1 VGNDSKNYPVI
12 MIHRA
17 LLGSLE
23 RFMGVLV
30 EHYGGA
36 FPLWLAPVQVMV
48 IPVSEKVH
56 SYANQVVDR
65 LKAHPA
71 GLRVETD
78 LRNEKLGYKI
88 RAAQM
93 QKLPYMLVVGER
105 EAEGEMVAVR
115 SRSEGEQGT
124 MSVEGFADMVQD
136 LTKKKGAILQ
146 SDLRE

>member
-1 VGNDSKNYPVI
+1 
-12 MIHRA
+12 
-17 LLGSLE
+17 
-23 RFMGVLV
+23 MGVLV

-56 SYANQVVDR
+56 SYATKVVEK
-65 LKAHPA
+65 LKNHQA
-71 GLRVETD
+71 GLRVEAD

-105 EAEGEMVAVR
+105 EAESDTVAVR
-115 SRSEGEQGT
+115 SRLEGEQGT
-124 MSVEGFADMVQD
+124 MGVEGFSD
-136 LTKKKGAILQ
+136 LVRDLINKKDAILQ
-146 SDLRE
+146 SDLRQ

>member
-1 VGNDSKNYPVI
+1 
-12 MIHRA
+12 
-17 LLGSLE
+17 
-23 RFMGVLV
+23 MGVLV

-56 SYANQVVDR
+56 SYATQVVEK
-65 LKAHPA
+65 LKNHQA
-71 GLRVETD
+71 GLRVEAD

-105 EAEGEMVAVR
+105 EAESDTVAVR
-115 SRSEGEQGT
+115 SRLEGEQGN
-124 MSVEGFADMVQD
+124 MAVEGFSD
-136 LTKKKGAILQ
+136 LVRDLINKKDAILQ
-146 SDLRE
+146 SDLRQ